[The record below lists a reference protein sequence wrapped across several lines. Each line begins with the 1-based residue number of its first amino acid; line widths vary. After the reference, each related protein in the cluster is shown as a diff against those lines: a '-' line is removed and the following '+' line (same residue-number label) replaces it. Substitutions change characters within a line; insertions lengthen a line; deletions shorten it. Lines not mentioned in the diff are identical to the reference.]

1 MEARFSI
8 HHRLISSSYPAY
20 FKFSVTIG
28 SLALGTSMPLSGGL
42 GLHQIETCASRH
54 PVKKES
60 HEFLRAF
67 LFMASY
73 IFLEK
78 LTIDNFEN
86 KSSNSLF

>member
-1 MEARFSI
+1 M
-8 HHRLISSSYPAY
+8 SSSYPP
-20 FKFSVTIG
+20 FLKLEVTIG
-28 SLALGTSMPLSGGL
+28 TLPFSSSFPLSGDL
-42 GLHQIETCASRH
+42 GLHPLETCAARH

-60 HEFLRAF
+60 HESLRAF
-67 LFMASY
+67 LFMAGY